1 MYMDRQNLFSS
12 AQAVTTGSTAS
23 TDIIDLGS
31 TRDIGS
37 GETLEVIVV
46 IDTTFTSGGSGTLD
60 FKLQTDTASNFGS
73 AVTLQSTGAIAVASL
88 VAGYAVAR
96 WKIPRGVLRYLRMQY
111 VVATAD
117 MTAGTITSGISI
129 GRQDTAVY
137 ADAL

>member
-1 MYMDRQNLFSS
+1 
-12 AQAVTTGSTAS
+12 
-23 TDIIDLGS
+23 
-31 TRDIGS
+31 
-37 GETLEVIVV
+37 
-46 IDTTFTSGGSGTLD
+46 
-60 FKLQTDTASNFGS
+60 
-73 AVTLQSTGAIAVASL
+73 VASL

-129 GRQDTAVY
+129 GRQDTATY